1 MCLAA
6 GRATASAQRR
16 APEEPPILLAC
27 LLHALPLLLALLAT
41 PFAAAQDVVGGST
54 PAFAF
59 FYGPNPPL
67 AELQAFD
74 RVVLEP
80 EHAPEPARLP
90 RHARWYAYVS
100 VVEVAP
106 ARAWLRDVPAD
117 WLRGDNP
124 VWGSRLIDQA
134 APGWAEFFER
144 RLIAP
149 LWQQGWRGFFLD
161 TLDSYHLY
169 AKTSEARRAQ
179 EDALVALVERLHT
192 RFPGIELIVNRGF
205 EILPRL
211 RGKVAAVA
219 AESLYRSWDRAAQ
232 TYRDVPAADRDWLL
246 AQLARVRDEH
256 RVPIVVIDYAP
267 LADRAGARAIAARIR
282 AAGFIPWVAVGH
294 HDALGV
300 GDLEVQPRRIALLTD
315 RPDGVDFMH
324 AAGFRFLAAPLGYL
338 GYTIEPVDVKGPLP
352 ASLADGRYAGI
363 VAWFSQPVKSLNPR
377 FAAWLSEQVDA
388 GLKVVLMNHPGLDA
402 DSAPLRKLGFRA
414 VKAPRGR
421 LTIAAADALVGF
433 ETAPPLVAADVVP
446 LAHATGT
453 PLLRLA
459 AEDGTTIDAVGLAP
473 WGGYAFAPYTYVEGA
488 LDAGARWVID
498 PIEFLHRAL
507 GAPVFPVP
515 DVTTEAGRRLL
526 FVHIDGDGFPSRAEL
541 PGSPFA
547 AEALLREVIAR
558 YRIPHTV
565 SVIQGE
571 IAGNGMFRELTP
583 ALEDIARRI
592 FAAPHVEIASHS
604 YSHPFYWRALAG
616 THRDAAYESR
626 ALNLVLP
633 GYTFDLQAEI
643 AGSAAYIDARLAP
656 PGKKTRVFLWTGD
669 TVPTDE
675 AVEAADRAGLLN
687 MNGGDTLITRSAPSL
702 TRVAGLGIR
711 RGTGFQVFAPNQNE
725 NVYTNRWTGPY
736 YGYQRAIETFELTEA
751 PRRVKPINIYYHTY
765 SASKQASLAAL
776 HRVYGWA
783 LAQPVVP
790 VYASDYIRKVLDFES
805 LAIARDLRAAQPTWR
820 VRGAGELRTLRLPA
834 SASVALAASRNVAGT
849 RPGPDG
855 RYVHLT
861 DADAAVV
868 LAAEDVPPVHV
879 YDAAGWIGAF
889 RRDAAGIRFVLS
901 SYYRPEF
908 TLAHAPGCR
917 VRVDGRD
924 LAPAATA
931 AGLLRYELARHDAA
945 YAPTQSLVDVRCR

>member
-1 MCLAA
+1 M
-6 GRATASAQRR
+6 SAPPR
-16 APEEPPILLAC
+16 PEESPNLPAPLRCALLC
-27 LLHALPLLLALLAT
+27 LLALLAT
-41 PFAAAQDVVGGST
+41 PIAAAGDAAAGSD
-54 PAFAF
+54 PAFAL

-90 RHARWYAYVS
+90 RHPRWYAYVS
-100 VVEVAP
+100 VVEASP
-106 ARAWLRDVPAD
+106 ARAWLRDVPAA
-117 WLRGDNP
+117 WQRGDNP
-124 VWGSRLIDQA
+124 AWGSRLIDQA

-144 RLIAP
+144 RVIAP
-149 LWQQGWRGFFLD
+149 LWEQGWRGFFLD

-169 AKTSEARRAQ
+169 AKTPDERRAQ
-179 EDALVALVERLHT
+179 EDALVALVERLHA
-192 RFPGIELIVNRGF
+192 RFPGVELIFNRGF

-219 AESLYRSWDRAAQ
+219 AESLYRGWDRATQ

-267 LADRAGARAIAARIR
+267 PADRAGARATAARIR
-282 AAGFIPWVAVGH
+282 AAGFIPWVAVGD

-300 GDLEVQPRRIALLTD
+300 GSLEVQPRRIALVTD
-315 RPDGVDFMH
+315 RPEGADFMH
-324 AAGFRFLAAPLGYL
+324 APAFRFLAAPLSYL
-338 GYTIEPVDVKGPLP
+338 GYTIEPIDVRGPLP
-352 ASLADGRYAGI
+352 DSLADGRFAAI
-363 VAWFSQPVKSLNPR
+363 VTWFSQPVKSLNPR
-377 FAAWLSEQVDA
+377 FASWLKRQLDA
-388 GLKVVLMNHPGLDA
+388 GLKLVLMHQPGL
-402 DSAPLRKLGFRA
+402 APESPAMRELGFAPVAR
-414 VKAPRGR
+414 PRGTLR
-421 LTIAAADALVGF
+421 IAAADALVGF
-433 ETAPPLVAADVVP
+433 EAAPALAAAEVLPVAHP
-446 LAHATGT
+446 GGT

-459 AEDGTTIDAVGLAP
+459 AADGTTIDAVGLAP
-473 WGGYAFAPYTYVEGA
+473 WGGWAFAPYTFVEGA
-488 LDAGARWVID
+488 FDAGARWVID
-498 PIEFLHRAL
+498 PIEFLRRAL
-507 GAPVFPVP
+507 GAPDFPVP

-526 FVHIDGDGFPSRAEL
+526 FVHIDGDGFASRAEV
-541 PGSPFA
+541 PGAPFA
-547 AEALLREVIAR
+547 PEVLLREVIAR

-571 IAGNGMFRELTP
+571 LAGDGMFRELAP

-592 FAAPHVEIASHS
+592 FALPHVEIASHS
-604 YSHPFYWRALAG
+604 YSHPFYWRALAKAQPG
-616 THRDAAYESR
+616 AGYEGR

-633 GYTFDLQAEI
+633 GYTLDLKTEI

-675 AVEAADRAGLLN
+675 AVETADRAGLLN
-687 MNGGDTLITRSAPSL
+687 MNGGDTIITRSAPTL

-711 RGTGFQVFAPNQNE
+711 RGAGFQVFAPMQNE
-725 NVYTNRWTGPY
+725 NVYTNLWTGPY
-736 YGYQRAIETFELTEA
+736 YGYQRAIETFELTET
-751 PRRVKPINIYYHTY
+751 PRRLKPINIYYHTY

-776 HRVYGWA
+776 HRVYAWA

-834 SASVALAASRNVAGT
+834 DAPVALAASRNVAGA
-849 RPGPDG
+849 RPGPG
-855 RYVHLT
+855 GVYVHLT
-861 DADAAVV
+861 DADATVV
-868 LAAEDVPPVHV
+868 AAREAAPMVYVH
-879 YDAAGWIGAF
+879 DAAGWIRDF
-889 RRDAAGIRFVLS
+889 VRDASGIRFALHA
-901 SYYRPEF
+901 YDRPEF
-908 TLAHAPGCR
+908 KLAHAQGCR
-917 VRVDGRD
+917 VRVDERD
-924 LAPAATA
+924 LQPAADA

-945 YAPTQSLVDVRCR
+945 HAPTQSLVDVRCR

>member
-1 MCLAA
+1 MPAK
-6 GRATASAQRR
+6 
-16 APEEPPILLAC
+16 PICALLSV
-27 LLHALPLLLALLAT
+27 LALLAT
-41 PFAAAQDVVGGST
+41 SLAAADESSPGLDPG
-54 PAFAF
+54 FAL

-90 RHARWYAYVS
+90 RHTRWYAYVS
-100 VVEVAP
+100 VVEAAP
-106 ARAWLRDVPAD
+106 SRAWLRDVPSA

-124 VWGSRLIDQA
+124 AWGSRLIDQS
-134 APGWAEFFER
+134 APGWIEFFEQR
-144 RLIAP
+144 VIAP
-149 LWQQGWRGFFLD
+149 LWRQGWRGFFLD

-169 AKTSEARRAQ
+169 AKTPEARRPQ
-179 EDALVALVERLHT
+179 EDALVALIERLHA
-192 RFPGIELIVNRGF
+192 RFPGIELVFNRGF

-219 AESLYRSWDRAAQ
+219 AESLYRSWDRATH

-246 AQLARVRDEH
+246 AQLARVRDEQ

-267 LADRAGARAIAARIR
+267 LADRAGARTTAARIR
-282 AAGFIPWVAVGH
+282 AAGFVPWVATGQ

-300 GDLEVQPRRIALLTD
+300 GDFEVQPRRIALVTD
-315 RPDGVDFMH
+315 RPEGADFMQ
-324 AAGFRFLAAPLGYL
+324 ATAFRYLAAPLGYL
-338 GYTIEPVDVKGPLP
+338 GYTIEPLDVKGPLP
-352 ASLADGRYAGI
+352 ESLADGRYAAI
-363 VAWFSQPVKSLNPR
+363 VAWFSQPVRSVNPR
-377 FAAWLSEQVDA
+377 FSAWLKRQLDA
-388 GLKVVLMNHPGLDA
+388 GLKLVLLNQPGLDPQ
-402 DSAPLRKLGFRA
+402 SALMRELGFDP
-414 VKAPRGR
+414 VKPPNGR
-421 LTIAAADALVGF
+421 LKIAIADPLVGF
-433 ETAPPLVAADVVP
+433 ETAPPLAAADVAP
-446 LAHATGT
+446 LARPAGT
-453 PLLRLA
+453 SLLRLA
-459 AEDGTTIDAVGLAP
+459 AADGTTIDAVGLAP
-473 WGGYAFAPYTYVEGA
+473 WGGHAFAPYAFVEGT

-498 PIEFLHRAL
+498 PIEFLRRAL
-507 GAPVFPVP
+507 GAPDFPVP

-526 FVHIDGDGFPSRAEL
+526 LVHIDGDGFPSRAEV

-547 AEALLREVIAR
+547 PELLLREVLAR

-571 IAGNGMFRELTP
+571 IAGSGMFRELTP

-592 FAAPHVEIASHS
+592 FALPHVEIASHS
-604 YSHPFYWRALAG
+604 YSHPFYWRALAKAQRG
-616 THRDAAYESR
+616 AGYEGR

-643 AGSAAYIDARLAP
+643 PGSAAYIDARLAP
-656 PGKKTRVFLWTGD
+656 PGKRTRVFLWTGD
-669 TVPTDE
+669 TVPTAE
-675 AVEAADRAGLLN
+675 AVETADRAGLLN

-702 TRVAGLGIR
+702 TQVAGLGLR

-725 NVYTNRWTGPY
+725 NVYTNNWTGPY
-736 YGYQRAIETFELTEA
+736 YGYRRAIETFELTET
-751 PRRVKPINIYYHTY
+751 PRRLKPINVYYHAY

-776 HRVYGWA
+776 HHVYGWA

-834 SASVALAASRNVAGT
+834 DASVALAASRNVAGV
-849 RPGPDG
+849 RPGPGG

-861 DADAAVV
+861 AADATVV
-868 LAAEDVPPVHV
+868 LAAEATPPVHV
-879 YDAAGWIGAF
+879 FDAGGWIGDF
-889 RRDAAGIRFVLS
+889 HRDASGIRFALS

-908 TLAHAPGCR
+908 TLAHAQGCR
-917 VRVDGRD
+917 VRVNERD
-924 LAPAATA
+924 LRPAAAA
-931 AGLLRYELARHDAA
+931 AGLLHYELARHDAA
-945 YAPTQSLVDVRCR
+945 QAPTQSLVDVRCR